1 MSSINTHKTEWRVEM
16 NSKKKIVAITLI
28 IVAFLLWGGTLIVPF
43 INILGTAEKA
53 AVIGTMLIAGE
64 AILWVGVLIAGS
76 EVMKRYRHKLSP
88 KNWFKKSD
96 ISDNL

>member
-1 MSSINTHKTEWRVEM
+1 M

-53 AVIGTMLIAGE
+53 AVIAIMLIAGE

-88 KNWFKKSD
+88 KNWFNKSD
-96 ISDNL
+96 ISDNLKNRGAGA